1 MTPDPYLDHPNWGQ
15 RILVQWILPKE
26 YLKYENLNLK
36 MTVRFYN
43 RKEETIELSIKKLKG
58 VYFYNLLKE
67 AYCTSGG
74 IATYKVEILGD
85 GCCLEI
91 WKHPLWN
98 ELILI
103 NAGNETVSPTVPS
116 ELTEEK

>member
-15 RILVQWILPKE
+15 RIMIQWRLPKI
-26 YLKYENLNLK
+26 YSNYEVLSLK
-36 MTVRFYN
+36 MTVRFRSRDEKTVNLYIN
-43 RKEETIELSIKKLKG
+43 KLNGIYLYDLLNET
-58 VYFYNLLKE
+58 
-67 AYCTSGG
+67 YCKTGG

-91 WKHPLWN
+91 WKHPLWS

-103 NAGNETVSPTVPS
+103 NQE
-116 ELTEEK
+116 